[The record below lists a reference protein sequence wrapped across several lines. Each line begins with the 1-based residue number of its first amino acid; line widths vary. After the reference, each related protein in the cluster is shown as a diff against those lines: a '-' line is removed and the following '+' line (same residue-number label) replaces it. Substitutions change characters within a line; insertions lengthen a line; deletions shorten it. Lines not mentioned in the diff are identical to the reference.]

1 MSTNQNLLNT
11 AEAAAYLRM
20 KPQTLN
26 KWRCLKEG
34 PSYVKIGR
42 MVFYKPADLDAFV
55 NAGAV
60 SPEAK

>member
-11 AEAAAYLRM
+11 QEAADYLRM

-55 NAGAV
+55 SAGVV

>member
-1 MSTNQNLLNT
+1 MPTNQNLLNT
-11 AEAAAYLRM
+11 AEAAAYIRM

-26 KWRCLKEG
+26 KWRHYKEG

-42 MVFYKPADLDAFV
+42 MVFYKPADLEAFMDAGV
-55 NAGAV
+55 V